1 MADASEATLNVT
13 DIKDAV
19 QIIDAAAEHGIFK
32 GWDTIRRVLM
42 VRDRLDAFATAVATH
57 VDTTTAPAVE

>member
-1 MADASEATLNVT
+1 MAEDATLNVT

-32 GWDTIRRVLM
+32 GWETIRRVLL
-42 VRDRLDAFATAVATH
+42 VRDRLDAFAVAVASQ
-57 VDTTTAPAVE
+57 VNPA

>member
-1 MADASEATLNVT
+1 MAEDATLNVT

-32 GWDTIRRVLM
+32 GWETIRRVLL
-42 VRDRLDAFATAVATH
+42 VRDRLDAFAAAVASQ
-57 VDTTTAPAVE
+57 ANPA